1 MSYTGETGEATAVYR
16 QPEEVAPLKIGA
28 TMARFLAPGSITGG
42 RFGLFHWDVGQGGST
57 ANPHFHR
64 TFSESF
70 YVLGGAVELYN
81 GTDWVQTS
89 PGDFLYVPEGGIHG
103 FRIDPDKG
111 ASMLI
116 LFAPGPPR
124 ERYFEELAEIVESG
138 RQLGD
143 EEWTEFM
150 ARHDQYM
157 V

>member
-1 MSYTGETGEATAVYR
+1 MSYTGETGEATGINR
-16 QPEEVAPLKIGA
+16 QFNEVSPLKIGA
-28 TMARFLAPGSITGG
+28 TMARFLVPGSLTGG
-42 RFGLFHWDVGQGGST
+42 RFGLFHWDVGQGGGT

-70 YVLGGAVELYN
+70 YVLAGNVELYN
-81 GTDWVQTS
+81 GNEWMKTS

-103 FRIDPDKG
+103 FRIDPDRE

-124 ERYFEELAEIVESG
+124 EQYFEELAEIVESG
-138 RQLGD
+138 RQLSD
-143 EEWTEFM
+143 EEMTEFL